1 MAISCGRTV
10 ILYLI
15 LLVVIRLMGKRQIGE
30 MEASEFVLTMMVA
43 NLATIPMEDASLPLS
58 HAIIPILTIM
68 TLELAFSYLCLRSVK
83 LRRILCGKPV
93 ILIENGKILRENLR
107 KTRVSLDELTEL
119 LRGKDILTVDTVQYA
134 ILETNGNLSVFP
146 YPAFSPADAQTAGI
160 PVPKQNLPYTIIADG
175 WLYKENLKLMGR
187 DERWLQKEL
196 SRHHATKETTLLLTL
211 DHGGKVLFIP
221 MEKK

>member
-1 MAISCGRTV
+1 MAISCGRTIV
-10 ILYLI
+10 LYLI

-58 HAIIPILTIM
+58 HAIVPILTIM
-68 TLELAFSYLCLRSVK
+68 ALELAFSYLCLRSVK

-134 ILETNGNLSVFP
+134 ILETNGSLSVFP

-160 PVPKQNLPYTIIADG
+160 GAGRRKLTVGDTRHRALNNRELGPQNFVQFHDRVSSYD
-175 WLYKENLKLMGR
+175 
-187 DERWLQKEL
+187 
-196 SRHHATKETTLLLTL
+196 
-211 DHGGKVLFIP
+211 
-221 MEKK
+221 